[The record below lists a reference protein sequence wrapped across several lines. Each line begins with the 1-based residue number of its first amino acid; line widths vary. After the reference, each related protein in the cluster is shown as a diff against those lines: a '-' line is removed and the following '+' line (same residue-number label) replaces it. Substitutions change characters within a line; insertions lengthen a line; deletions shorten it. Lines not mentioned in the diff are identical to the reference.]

1 MSEQLKYWVWLNSI
15 PNVGAVKGNLLINHF
30 GDPKNVWEASEAEL
44 KTAPFLNVQTIALLT
59 DDRYKREA
67 LKQLKTIQDLKI
79 KIITIKDDLYPYY
92 LKNIYD
98 PPIILYV
105 RGNMLQEEKC
115 VAVVG
120 SRRAT
125 PYGLK
130 MAETISYKLAR
141 LGITVISGMARG
153 IDTYAHNG
161 ALRAGG
167 RTIAVLGC
175 GPDIVYPSE
184 NKELMAKIIETGAV
198 ISEFQP
204 GMQPIAT
211 NFPARNRII
220 SGISQG
226 VVVIEAGERSG
237 SLITAGFALEQGREV
252 FAVPGNINSFTSV
265 GTNKLIKD
273 GAKIVTDIEDII
285 EELKV
290 YNLSGVETGI
300 EIKESFDQSKFKG
313 LDSEERKLV
322 ECLKSEPLHIDI
334 LADKSG
340 LSVKAVSSIL
350 VMLELKGVVEQAP
363 GKIFKIKE

>member
-1 MSEQLKYWVWLNSI
+1 MSEHLKYWVWLNSI

-30 GDPKNVWEASEAEL
+30 GDPKNIWDASEAEL
-44 KTAPFLNVQTIALLT
+44 KTASFLNARTIGFLA
-59 DDRYKREA
+59 DDKYKNEA
-67 LKQLKTIQDLKI
+67 LRQLKVIEELKI
-79 KIITIKDDLYPYY
+79 KVITIKDSLYPYY

-105 RGNMLQEEKC
+105 RGNILEEEKC
-115 VAVVG
+115 IAVVG
-120 SRRAT
+120 SRKAT
-125 PYGLK
+125 SYGLK
-130 MAETISYKLAR
+130 MAETISYELAR

-153 IDTYAHNG
+153 IDTYAHKG
-161 ALRAGG
+161 ALKAGG

-175 GPDIVYPSE
+175 GPDVVYPAE
-184 NKELMAKIIETGAV
+184 NKQLMADIKNTGAV
-198 ISEFQP
+198 ISEFKP

-220 SGISQG
+220 SGMSQG

-252 FAVPGNINSFTSV
+252 FAVPGNINSFSSV

-273 GAKIVTDIEDII
+273 GAKIVTDIEDIL
-285 EELKV
+285 EELRV
-290 YNLSGVETGI
+290 YSLKDKWTGLRR
-300 EIKESFDQSKFKG
+300 EEAFDQSRFKG

-340 LSVKAVSSIL
+340 LSVKAVNAIL
-350 VMLELKGVVEQAP
+350 VMLELKGIVEQAP

>member
-1 MSEQLKYWVWLNSI
+1 MSEHLKYWVWLNSI
-15 PNVGAVKGNLLINHF
+15 PNVGAVKGSLLINHF
-30 GDPKNVWEASEAEL
+30 GDPKSIWEASEAEL
-44 KTAPFLNVQTIALLT
+44 KTAPFLNARTIGFLT
-59 DDRYKREA
+59 DEKYKKET
-67 LKQLKTIQDLKI
+67 LKQLKVIEDLKI
-79 KIITIKDDLYPYY
+79 KIITIKDGLYPYY

-105 RGNMLQEEKC
+105 RGNILEEEKC

-125 PYGLK
+125 SYGLR
-130 MAETISYKLAR
+130 MAETISHELAR
-141 LGITVISGMARG
+141 LGVTVISGMARG
-153 IDTYAHNG
+153 IDTHAHKG
-161 ALRAGG
+161 ALKAGG

-175 GPDIVYPSE
+175 GPDIAYPSE
-184 NKELMAKIIETGAV
+184 NKQLMAEIIDTGAV
-198 ISEFQP
+198 ISEFRP

-237 SLITAGFALEQGREV
+237 SLITAEFALEQGREV
-252 FAVPGNINSFTSV
+252 FAVPGNINSFSSV
-265 GTNKLIKD
+265 GTNNLIKD
-273 GAKIVTDIEDII
+273 GAKIVTNVDDIL

-290 YNLSGVETGI
+290 YHLKGKEPGI
-300 EIKESFDQSKFKG
+300 ERKEAFDELKFKG

-322 ECLKSEPLHIDI
+322 ECLKSESLHIDI

-340 LSVKAVSSIL
+340 LSVKAVNSIL
-350 VMLELKGVVEQAP
+350 VMLELKGIVEQAP